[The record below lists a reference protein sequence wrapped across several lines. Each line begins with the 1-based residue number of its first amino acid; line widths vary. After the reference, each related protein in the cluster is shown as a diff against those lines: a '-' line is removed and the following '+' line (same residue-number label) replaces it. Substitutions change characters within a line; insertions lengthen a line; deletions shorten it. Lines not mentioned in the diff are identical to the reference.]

1 MKRARLDTPDFV
13 GNVIGDTYNREEVM
27 KLFCAYHPDREA
39 DGIAILSDGRKV
51 PMCEDC
57 GTL

>member
-1 MKRARLDTPDFV
+1 MRTQAFASLNSVVRDT
-13 GNVIGDTYNREEVM
+13 NYRKEVM

-39 DGIAILSDGRKV
+39 DGIAILSNGTQV